1 MAERLKDIYFTKDSM
16 GAFADIIGKV
26 YPNFNKR
33 KFLDLIYDGTFK
45 TMKFMDKS
53 RHTTHCLHE
62 TLPKSFKKTLDIL
75 KTAAPIVKGVEAL
88 SLPDYVATYG
98 LDDCELS
105 VLTLG
110 QITKYVTAEL
120 AIRPFFMSKPT
131 ASCQRKSLKSQK
143 ATISPEHIL
152 FRKNSFLGIC
162 LHENTMKVHMKSPS
176 S

>member
-1 MAERLKDIYFTKDSM
+1 M

-26 YPNFNKR
+26 YPIFNKR
-33 KFLDLIYDGTFK
+33 KFLDLIYDGTFEARE
-45 TMKFMDKS
+45 FMDKS

-62 TLPKSFKKTLDIL
+62 TLPKFYKKALAIL
-75 KTAAPIVKGVEAL
+75 KTAAPLLKSVEAL

-105 VLTLG
+105 VLALG

-143 ATISPEHIL
+143 ATISLELIL
-152 FRKNSFLGIC
+152 FRKNSFLVIC
-162 LHENTMKVHMKSPS
+162 PRGNTMRAHMKSPS